1 MKSKSVKNYE
11 GLYEVSDTGEV
22 RSCDRVIPT
31 NIKHVSAR
39 RIPGRTLKQNLKSNG
54 YMTVDL
60 CKNGKVTTTTVHRLV
75 ADAFVPNLDH
85 KRYVNHIDSNRA
97 NNAAGNLE
105 WVTSAE
111 NRRHGIDHGFVEFK
125 QIIPVQCIETGDV
138 FESSRNAADWLIA
151 NYPDRVH
158 GKSKV
163 VANNIRGACRGRT
176 PKAYG
181 FHWKYH
187 EGSTTI
193 PKGST
198 RKRVEMGSTPQGVE
212 DIV

>member
-1 MKSKSVKNYE
+1 MKWKQIEGYE

-22 RSCDRVIPT
+22 RSCERVIAT

-39 RIPGRTLKQNLKSNG
+39 RIPGRTLKQNRKSNG

-60 CKNGKVTTTTVHRLV
+60 CKDGKVTTTAVHRLV
-75 ADAFVPNLDH
+75 AEAFVKNPDH

-97 NNAAGNLE
+97 NNAEVNLE

-111 NRRHGIDHGFVEFK
+111 NRRHGIDHGFVVFRQK
-125 QIIPVQCIETGDV
+125 IPVQCSETGEV
-138 FESSRNAADWLIA
+138 FESSRTAADWLIE
-151 NYPDRVH
+151 NYPNRAT
-158 GKSKV
+158 GKQNV
-163 VANNIRGACRGRT
+163 VAQNIRGACKGRT

-181 FHWKYH
+181 FHWQYH

-193 PKGST
+193 PEGST